1 MAWGT
6 TPWHATP
13 RHKSVHVALIDK
25 TANVIHNRLDISG
38 PQLTSKHTGE
48 QGFDPQQGDK
58 RRREFPVGNIWEA
71 SAAQWRHGTQKSTRQ
86 QLAVDVGDGV
96 AVLELEVALGLR
108 VPLLGRGVR
117 LAALGASVVRACNGT
132 SQAQATTKT
141 MRFCYGYGHGRW
153 TSGTSVR

>member
-1 MAWGT
+1 MSRASIRNKAT
-6 TPWHATP
+6 RDDENSPW
-13 RHKSVHVALIDK
+13 V
-25 TANVIHNRLDISG
+25 ISG
-38 PQLTSKHTGE
+38 KPPPRSG
-48 QGFDPQQGDK
+48 
-58 RRREFPVGNIWEA
+58 
-71 SAAQWRHGTQKSTRQ
+71 GTALKNQHANN
-86 QLAVDVGDGV
+86 LAVDVGDGV